1 MNVLVARLKGR
12 SSEFVKVMST
22 ENDIWDIPKIEN
34 SKAYTTEYK
43 SEDDEWYKLDSFLS
57 RNFTNGIIENE
68 FDSTQYNQIEKDQY
82 SKIKYLCCKQGVNY
96 LFQRITPTQFLSK
109 KWFQISNDPVLEVE
123 KPIIILNPSP
133 DACYDKG
140 NDVLYFRDIGKIK
153 PIFKGIEI
161 LYREAT
167 QEEVNQFLGNDFINL
182 SGEYSA
188 ESVGTM
194 NRKRIALA
202 LKTYSDFSDSEKT
215 QIIEYTKEYCSDVPV
230 ENNAFAIESEEH
242 LKLVCFG
249 IEQRYYT
256 TRIGHEKRLA
266 NSVLKLGE

>member
-12 SSEFVKVMST
+12 ASEFVKVMST
-22 ENDIWDIPKIEN
+22 DNDIWDIPNIEN
-34 SKAYTTEYK
+34 SKDYTAEYK
-43 SEDDEWYKLDSFLS
+43 LEDDEWYKLDNFLP
-57 RNFTNGIIENE
+57 RNFTNGIIESP
-68 FDSTQYNQIEKDQY
+68 FDSTQYNQIETEQY
-82 SKIKYLCCKQGVNY
+82 AKIKYLCCKQDENY

-109 KWFQISNDPVLEVE
+109 KWFQISDAPVLEVE

-133 DACYDKG
+133 DAYYDREG
-140 NDVLYFRDIGKIK
+140 DLLYFRDIGKIK

-202 LKTYSDFSDSEKT
+202 LKTYNDFSDSEKT
-215 QIIEYTKEYCSDVPV
+215 QIIEYTQEYCPDVPAD
-230 ENNAFAIESEEH
+230 NNAFAIESEEH

-256 TRIGHEKRLA
+256 TQIGHERRLA
-266 NSVLKLGE
+266 NSVLKIGE